1 MFANSLRRNGQ
12 SASTFWARLDP
23 TRFLRRIYDPKT
35 AQINEWNNAVK
46 QPLTLGSDMV
56 ALISFEMI
64 VQCCTQN
71 SRQTTQAQ
79 MYWFYWIEKER
90 KLPEWVLD
98 VWTLYLDSV
107 FLIMI
112 SFFFHIPD
120 TAPSFIWATDARSWS
135 ACRGTNCCTGTAC
148 VRPSPSTDSV
158 SHSFIHS
165 FILSFLASFSFAL
178 AKRWWNPMAISSSPS
193 CWLQLNCSQLLKG
206 NSYFFVVAMSQFVAM
221 C

>member
-79 MYWFYWIEKER
+79 VYWFYWIEKER

-112 SFFFHIPD
+112 SFFFIFRTQRRVLFGLRTPGAD
-120 TAPSFIWATDARSWS
+120 RRVVVPTA
-135 ACRGTNCCTGTAC
+135 
-148 VRPSPSTDSV
+148 
-158 SHSFIHS
+158 
-165 FILSFLASFSFAL
+165 AL
-178 AKRWWNPMAISSSPS
+178 GLRAWGPVQAPT
-193 CWLQLNCSQLLKG
+193 Q
-206 NSYFFVVAMSQFVAM
+206 
-221 C
+221 